1 MKKNG
6 YTAKASTQP
15 VDYRDTGLL
24 TAKVLLVD
32 DEEYVCQV
40 LRRQLSRHGFDC
52 EMCRSSQQAMDLLPV
67 FLPDAVVTDIN
78 MPEFTGL
85 DLLEYIKGFDP
96 DIEVI
101 LMTGLPDMSAA
112 INALK
117 NGASDYQTKPI
128 QIDRLVQSIHNS
140 LEKRRLRRE
149 LQKYQQHLE
158 AMVDDRT
165 RDLSRA
171 MEELRESHERLTR
184 AHGETLDRLGRAS
197 QWRDDETG
205 FHIRRIGLSSAL
217 IGRAMGLTPDFVD
230 MLEMASPMHD
240 IGKIG
245 IPDYILLKQGK
256 LTPVEFEVMK
266 THTIIGAQILGGSE
280 TPMLQISARIAMTHH
295 ERWDGTG
302 CPRGLA
308 GKAIPLEGLIVA
320 VADACDALRH
330 ERSYKAALE
339 PEVCIEML
347 RKDRGTHFAPDV
359 FDAFLMVAD
368 EIFSLDKQLQNES
381 PRNSLTAFGSLGE
394 LNEMNIEQFKA
405 LIQTISAP
413 QTPPAQPAKMR
424 ASVPD
429 SDMPEQSK

>member
-1 MKKNG
+1 MRKDIHS
-6 YTAKASTQP
+6 AKASTQP
-15 VDYRDTGLL
+15 VDYRDIGLL

-52 EMCRSSQQAMDLLPV
+52 ETCRSSQQAMDLLPV

-78 MPEFTGL
+78 MPEFSGL

-117 NGASDYQTKPI
+117 SGASDYQTKPI
-128 QIDRLVQSIHNS
+128 QIDRLVQSIQNS

-171 MEELRESHERLTR
+171 MQELQESHERLAR
-184 AHGETLDRLGRAS
+184 AHRETLDRLGRAS

-217 IGRAMGLTPDFVD
+217 IGRAMELSSDFVE
-230 MLEMASPMHD
+230 MLETASPMHD

-302 CPRGLA
+302 YPRGLA
-308 GKAIPLEGLIVA
+308 GKTIPLEGLIVA

-330 ERSYKAALE
+330 ERAYKSAFE
-339 PEVCIEML
+339 PEVCIETL

-368 EIFSLDKQLQNES
+368 EIFSLDKQLLNES
-381 PRNSLTAFGSLGE
+381 PRSSLAAFGSLME
-394 LNEMNIEQFKA
+394 LNEMNIEQFKS

-413 QTPPAQPAKMR
+413 QTPLVQPVKGEAPVANTESPGQGK
-424 ASVPD
+424 
-429 SDMPEQSK
+429 